1 MMDNY
6 IEFEHVTKVFP
17 GQKALDDVSFT
28 IAKGEI
34 HALIGENGAGKSTL
48 LNILHGMFPLTSG
61 SVKID
66 GKEVAFQNALEAI
79 RFGIAKV
86 HQEINIIPEM
96 TVTENIMLG
105 TESTRRGLLDK
116 AKMRGETK
124 RLLDLLGCGFSP
136 DDKMKTLST
145 GKKQMV
151 QIAKA
156 LFLNARV
163 ISFDE
168 PTSSLSNAEVASLFR
183 IIRDLKEKGI
193 TILYISHKMDEIFA
207 LCERASIL
215 RDGKYVTT
223 LTLKDT
229 REDVLVQNMVGRDV
243 SMFARRTRPSRV
255 EKDQTVLE
263 VRGLGGEAGF
273 EDISFNLKKGEILGF
288 FGLVGAMRTE
298 VMRAIFGADKALAGS
313 VYHIGKELRRRTPH
327 SVVDAGI
334 GLISENRKEEG
345 FVKTLS
351 NADNIALAS
360 VKKYMRGPF
369 VDQKLKRENSVAV
382 GALVGLH
389 PNDPDFMT
397 MSLSGGN
404 AQKVIL
410 AKWLSTDAD
419 ILILD
424 EPTKG
429 IDIGAKAE
437 IYKLMED
444 IVEKGKSIIMVS
456 SELTEVMSMSDRMI
470 VMREGKIVSELNR
483 GEFTEDGII
492 TLAVGGTNHAQ

>member
-1 MMDNY
+1 MEDY
-6 IEFEHVTKVFP
+6 ISFEHVSKVFP
-17 GQKALDDVSFT
+17 GQKALDDVSFGVR
-28 IAKGEI
+28 KGEI

-48 LNILHGMFPLTSG
+48 LNILHGMFPATSG
-61 SVKID
+61 KIFI
-66 GKEVAFQNALEAI
+66 GGEQVEFSNALEAI
-79 RFGIAKV
+79 RYGIAKV
-86 HQEINIIPEM
+86 HQEINIIPEL
-96 TVTENIMLG
+96 TVTQNIMLG
-105 TESTRRGLLDK
+105 TEPTKYGLLND
-116 AKMRGETK
+116 AHMRKETQ
-124 RLLDLLGCGFSP
+124 RLLNLLGCKFSP

-156 LFLNARV
+156 LFLNAKV

-168 PTSSLSNAEVASLFR
+168 PTSSLSNAEVDMLFK
-183 IIRDLKEKGI
+183 IIRDLQEKGI
-193 TILYISHKMDEIFA
+193 TILYISHKMNEIFE

-215 RDGKYVTT
+215 RDGKFVATMDLKSTT
-223 LTLKDT
+223 QDA
-229 REDVLVQNMVGRDV
+229 LVHNMVGRDV
-243 SMFARRTRPSRV
+243 ALFAQRKRPLCATN
-255 EKDQTVLE
+255 DIVLS
-263 VRGLGGEAGF
+263 VKNLSGDAGF
-273 EDISFNLKKGEILGF
+273 FDVSFDLRKGEILGF

-298 VMRAIFGADKALAGS
+298 VMRAIFGADKASGGE
-313 VYHIGKELRRRTPH
+313 VIHNGKPLTRRTP
-327 SVVDAGI
+327 SSAVDNGI

-345 FVKTLS
+345 FVKTLT

-369 VDQKLKRENSVAV
+369 VDQKLKSENSVRV
-382 GALVGLH
+382 GAMVGLH

-437 IYKLMED
+437 IYNLMED
-444 IVEKGKSIIMVS
+444 IVAQGKSIIMVS
-456 SELTEVMSMSDRMI
+456 SELTEVMSMSDRII
-470 VMREGKIVSELNR
+470 VMREGHLVSQLDRN
-483 GEFTEDGII
+483 EFSEAGII
-492 TLAVGGTNHAQ
+492 TLAVGGTVHA